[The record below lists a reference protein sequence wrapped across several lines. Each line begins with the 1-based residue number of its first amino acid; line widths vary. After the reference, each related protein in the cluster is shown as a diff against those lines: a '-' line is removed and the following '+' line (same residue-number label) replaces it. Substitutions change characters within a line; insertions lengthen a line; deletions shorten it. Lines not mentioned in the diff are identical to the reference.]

1 MKPVKEDRLKEVL
14 ERIRTLLGYKNRYYC
29 LKNTEGSY
37 RFFYSDISYFY
48 SDKRKIILVSKEK
61 EIDFYGKLDAL
72 EAELGDSFFP
82 FLGTKNTRTDFKQ
95 KNVVIGAKAQ
105 ESIGMTGIH

>member
-1 MKPVKEDRLKEVL
+1 M
-14 ERIRTLLGYKNRYYC
+14 IMA
-29 LKNTEGSY
+29 
-37 RFFYSDISYFY
+37 
-48 SDKRKIILVSKEK
+48 DKRKAPVSLRRKQ
-61 EIDFYGKLDAL
+61 
-72 EAELGDSFFP
+72 SFP